1 MPAEKTESAFCVL
14 KKSNLDVKIN
24 QEPRVQARL
33 KIRMHLGDKEP
44 NLHAVVRKGHTQRMS
59 YLKLV

>member
-33 KIRMHLGDKEP
+33 KIKMHLGDKEP
-44 NLHAVVRKGHTQRMS
+44 NYMPWCVKDTLRE
-59 YLKLV
+59 